1 MIKTKDEIDKIVKEI
16 QKKIDFSGVVLVKKE
31 KDLVYETALG
41 YANKSECI
49 NNTIQT
55 RFGIASGCKIFT
67 AIGICQLV
75 EKGVISFHTKLKD
88 CLEIKLPNF
97 DEDITIHQLLTHS
110 SG

>member
-1 MIKTKDEIDKIVKEI
+1 M
-16 QKKIDFSGVVLVKKE
+16 
-31 KDLVYETALG
+31 G

-75 EKGVISFHTKLKD
+75 EKGVIFSYKIKGLSRDKTSKLR
-88 CLEIKLPNF
+88 
-97 DEDITIHQLLTHS
+97 
-110 SG
+110 